1 MRFSDLQVLFIS
13 SASTDLLDDYK
24 IIADKAL
31 VRYQFMEMLVRIAVD
46 KYGKKDLD
54 IVSSISQFFEK
65 DGLMEC
71 LRNYDVAQDWRDKRF
86 WNKECD
92 EILTMF
98 TDPIKQIYQYLNTL
112 SIKSQNHR
120 TKLINHTDFLEMC
133 NMCEFT
139 NEYISDKEIMQI
151 YFMSIST

>member
-31 VRYQFMEMLVRIAVD
+31 IRFQFMEMLVRIAVD

-54 IVSSISQFFEK
+54 IVSSIINLFEK
-65 DGLMEC
+65 DGLNDC
-71 LRNYDVAQDWRDKRF
+71 LRCYDVAQDWRDKRF

-92 EILTMF
+92 EILTQF
-98 TDPIKQIYQYLNTL
+98 GDPIK
-112 SIKSQNHR
+112 
-120 TKLINHTDFLEMC
+120 
-133 NMCEFT
+133 
-139 NEYISDKEIMQI
+139 
-151 YFMSIST
+151 